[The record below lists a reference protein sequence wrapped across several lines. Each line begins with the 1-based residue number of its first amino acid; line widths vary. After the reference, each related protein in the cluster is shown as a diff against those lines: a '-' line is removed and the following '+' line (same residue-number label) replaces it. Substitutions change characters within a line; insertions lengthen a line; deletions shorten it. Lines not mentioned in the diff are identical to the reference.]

1 MFILKTIG
9 TDKVPDYIQV
19 RDNSFKLLEIL
30 KISTFEKK
38 IISMYKESIAK
49 EIIKTIESADYGKLI
64 QMEQE
69 WKK

>member
-30 KISTFEKK
+30 KVSTFEKR
-38 IISMYKESIAK
+38 INSMFDESTAK
-49 EIIKTIESADYGKLI
+49 EIIKKIKSADYGKLI
-64 QMEQE
+64 QINQE
-69 WKK
+69 WER